1 MSSSSV
7 RMHAPVDLHQHEPPP
22 GESGREAIPVSCD
35 DCGPGGDIAASGRL
49 WREDGRVMYQDAATE
64 PVAVRLVWARP
75 LSGREGPVSVL
86 QAGKKKEIAY
96 LPSLDLLDSESRA
109 IAREELAA
117 GMILPRI
124 TAIHQVKSRFGN
136 YYFDVDTDLGR
147 RKFLLS
153 SPENNTFRPGPGVV
167 VIKDV
172 SGNCFEI
179 SPISGLSRASLREL
193 ERVL

>member
-22 GESGREAIPVSCD
+22 PEGGGEAIPVPCD
-35 DCGPGGDIAASGRL
+35 DCGPGGGTAAAARL
-49 WREDGRVMYQDAATE
+49 WRQDGKLMYADAVTE
-64 PVAVRLVWARP
+64 PISVRLVWALP

-86 QAGKKKEIAY
+86 VAGKKKEAAF
-96 LPSLDLLDSESRA
+96 LPSLDVLDAESRGL
-109 IAREELAA
+109 AREELAQ

-136 YYFDVDTDLGR
+136 YYFDVDTDMGR
-147 RKFLLS
+147 RRFLLAA
-153 SPENNTFRPGPGVV
+153 PENNSFRPRPDTVV
-167 VIKDV
+167 VKDV